1 VWPEIGDALP
11 RIGGAANPS
20 RRLPKPAY
28 EDRHLPAVAPDRP
41 PDKMHRYRC
50 ECRADWPIGSSRLGQ
65 AIIAKAKATG
75 RTSVRLIAGVDV

>member
-1 VWPEIGDALP
+1 
-11 RIGGAANPS
+11 
-20 RRLPKPAY
+20 
-28 EDRHLPAVAPDRP
+28 
-41 PDKMHRYRC
+41 MHRYRC